1 MFSYF
6 SVVWNNPSSISIFFF
21 GGVDHFSSR
30 NENEAVRD
38 GSTVYT
44 IVYLGVNQ
52 QQMKIHILV
61 GGYI

>member
-1 MFSYF
+1 MLSYF
-6 SVVWNNPSSISIFFF
+6 SVVWNNPSSI
-21 GGVDHFSSR
+21 SR

-44 IVYLGVNQ
+44 VVYLGVNQ
-52 QQMKIHILV
+52 QQMKMHILV